1 MQQQEPNKSSSSDRI
16 VLKIIV
22 LGASNVGKTSMMKRY
37 VTDKVTGTRRATIG
51 ADFMTTRGKI
61 EDSDIILQIWDT
73 AGQERFHQGIQ

>member
-1 MQQQEPNKSSSSDRI
+1 MKQQEPNESSSSDRI

-37 VTDKVTGTRRATIG
+37 VTDKFTGTRRATIG
-51 ADFMTTRGKI
+51 ADFMTKRVKI
-61 EDSDIILQIWDT
+61 EDADIILQIWDT

>member
-1 MQQQEPNKSSSSDRI
+1 MLQLSSSASSSSERI

-37 VTDKVTGTRRATIG
+37 VTDKFTGNRRATIG
-51 ADFMTTRGKI
+51 ADFMTKKVKI
-61 EDSDIILQIWDT
+61 EDTEILLQIWDT